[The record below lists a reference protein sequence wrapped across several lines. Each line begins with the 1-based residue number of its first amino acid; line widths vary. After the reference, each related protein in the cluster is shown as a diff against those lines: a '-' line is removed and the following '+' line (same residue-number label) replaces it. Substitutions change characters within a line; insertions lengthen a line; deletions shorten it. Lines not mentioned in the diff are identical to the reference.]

1 MKEYLL
7 GLLAFTILTYGL
19 FLGNAFVS
27 PYNHFS
33 LLEWV
38 GIVGIGIIFKAGIDT
53 YNGEIT
59 EHN

>member
-19 FLGNAFVS
+19 FLGNVFVS

-38 GIVGIGIIFKAGIDT
+38 GIIGIGIIFKAGIDT
-53 YNGEIT
+53 YNQEVT
-59 EHN
+59 E

>member
-1 MKEYLL
+1 MKDYLL
-7 GLLAFTILTYGL
+7 GLLAFTIITYGL

-38 GIVGIGIIFKAGIDT
+38 GILGIFIIIKAGVDT
-53 YNGEIT
+53 YYQEIA
-59 EHN
+59 EQ